1 MRFPNSVLGA
11 RPVMLDSRAGSR
23 FLARFG
29 PGFLAW
35 TVTKGQLE
43 KASAE
48 RPFERGYDMKV
59 HFEVDMT
66 PEEARRMMGLP
77 DVVPLQE
84 KMMEEMQARMKAA
97 FDTGDPEA
105 MMQAW
110 MPFAASGGVKAFEQ
124 FQKFLWD
131 SATQVASGGS
141 SKSKS

>member
-1 MRFPNSVLGA
+1 
-11 RPVMLDSRAGSR
+11 
-23 FLARFG
+23 
-29 PGFLAW
+29 
-35 TVTKGQLE
+35 
-43 KASAE
+43 
-48 RPFERGYDMKV
+48 MKV
-59 HFEVDMT
+59 NVEVDMT

-110 MPFAASGGVKAFEQ
+110 MPFLNGSPGGGARAFEQ

-131 SATQVASGGS
+131 SALMVGG
-141 SKSKS
+141 KKGKT